1 MAEVDQQVK
10 SALLMNKV
18 KGNIKVN
25 IINPP
30 GFGPT
35 KRDTIDDLAILTGA
49 KVINEEL
56 GDDLDLIQPDCL
68 GEAKFS
74 ITDDKNTVITT
85 YNVQEDIEGRVKEVK
100 KLIKNEKNG
109 FLRKKLENRLPML
122 CGSVGIIRVGANS
135 KVELKEK
142 KDRVEDAI
150 YAVKAALQEGIVP
163 GGGIALLNA
172 ANNIKFDNIGENIL
186 ATAIQAP
193 FKTIMA
199 NAGIE
204 NYDTPKDLGVGYNV
218 ISGKLVDMV
227 DSGIVDPVLVTKT
240 ALKNAV
246 SVVNTII
253 SADCVISNMRTNESS

>member
-1 MAEVDQQVK
+1 MH
-10 SALLMNKV
+10 
-18 KGNIKVN
+18 IK
-25 IINPP
+25 
-30 GFGPT
+30 
-35 KRDTIDDLAILTGA
+35 
-49 KVINEEL
+49 
-56 GDDLDLIQPDCL
+56 
-68 GEAKFS
+68 
-74 ITDDKNTVITT
+74 
-85 YNVQEDIEGRVKEVK
+85 
-100 KLIKNEKNG
+100 
-109 FLRKKLENRLPML
+109 KKLEKRLAIL

-172 ANNIKFDNIGENIL
+172 SNNINFNNIGEKIL

-204 NYDTPKDLGVGYNV
+204 NYDTPTELGVGYNV

-246 SVVNTII
+246 SVASTIF
-253 SADCVISNMRTNESS
+253 SADCVINNIRVENASS